1 MSVIV
6 EFNLAA
12 DQFPLESA
20 VTFDPALAVE
30 LASIVP
36 LDGDL
41 APLLWV
47 TVRAGE
53 DPATL
58 IDEFVGRLTDAEV
71 VEDVCE
77 LDQFDRTAL
86 LEVSWSVPVGGVFT
100 AISQSGG
107 WLLSGRWRDGWH
119 FQAQFEDHGG
129 ATAFYQAVA
138 DHDIDVDV
146 RRVYVPHERID
157 DPTVDLTPK
166 QLEALE
172 LALESGYFSTPRRVS
187 LDDIAAELD
196 ISQQALST
204 RIRRGNER
212 ILRSVLGGG

>member
-6 EFNLAA
+6 EFDLAA

-20 VTFDPALAVE
+20 VTTDPDLAVE
-30 LASIVP
+30 LASVVP
-36 LDGDL
+36 TADDV

-47 TVRAGE
+47 TVRSDR
-53 DPATL
+53 DPDAV
-58 IDEFVGRLTDAEV
+58 IDEFEDRLVGAEV
-71 VEDVCE
+71 VDDVRL
-77 LDQFDRTAL
+77 LDRFDRTVFI
-86 LEVSWSVPVGGVFT
+86 EVSWSTPLDGVFAAVRRT
-100 AISQSGG
+100 GG

-119 FQAQFEDHGG
+119 FQAQFEDHDD
-129 ATAFYQAVA
+129 ATAFYRAVA
-138 DHDIDVDV
+138 DHGLDIDV
-146 RRVYVPHERID
+146 RRVYVPHERTD

-172 LALESGYFSTPRRVS
+172 LALEAGYFSTPRRVS
-187 LDDIAAELD
+187 LDDIAADLD

-212 ILRSVLGGG
+212 ILRSVISGG